1 MSKLNFLCWLCYQ
14 ICCFLDKFT
23 LPPAVTGV
31 TNITSAQM
39 HPPSSRWHFMYWNSP
54 KSLPQETTALR
65 EAKQNI
71 KDRREVLDKC
81 CHFLNGYFHPIP
93 CFFVS
98 PKMGTGTPWPN
109 CFSPFL
115 YAYIFKINS
124 LFFWPLQMI
133 ICICRLSLFDVFH
146 LTFLSFVVVF
156 HLSLFIFVVVC
167 RCLSFDVVCCLSF
180 LSLFSVC
187 PFLWK

>member
-1 MSKLNFLCWLCYQ
+1 M
-14 ICCFLDKFT
+14 
-23 LPPAVTGV
+23 TGV

-124 LFFWPLQMI
+124 LFFGPSRWSFAFVVCHCLMFFI
-133 ICICRLSLFDVFH
+133 WCFCRLLLFFICHCLFSLLSVVVCRLMLFVVCIFCRLSLF
-146 LTFLSFVVVF
+146 LCENRQWKRIKIS
-156 HLSLFIFVVVC
+156 IFG
-167 RCLSFDVVCCLSF
+167 
-180 LSLFSVC
+180 
-187 PFLWK
+187 K